1 MCPVTHFIFLAYIH
15 RYFIKVIGDIG
26 ILEKAIKN
34 YDYNWTLNTFMDY
47 KTPLMA
53 SVSGSMV
60 QQEVGHSFLGPTLEE
75 KFHVKCSSLSI
86 LPCLPLVPEVLKNR
100 VHTDV
105 SPSMLNERI
114 KSGYYLV
121 NLSLNQAFGEPEFS
135 EIHPD
140 VYIYTENLQLKFS
153 IYELQCTLKIEI

>member
-1 MCPVTHFIFLAYIH
+1 MNVLMINR

-34 YDYNWTLNTFMDY
+34 YDSNWTLDTFMDH
-47 KTPLMA
+47 KTPLMV

-60 QQEVGHSFLGPTLEE
+60 QQEIGHSFLGATLEE

-105 SPSMLNERI
+105 SPSMFNERI

-140 VYIYTENLQLKFS
+140 GKKKDLYINYFMKF
-153 IYELQCTLKIEI
+153 ILITLNTFI